1 MSGTFPTA
9 GFTTMEFK
17 SNTQTR
23 TSQTLSGRVQ
33 RAQINSQYFSFKLV
47 SPPLTRAEYMPIMAF
62 IMKQGGKFDS
72 FTVVPPS
79 ISSTRGTA
87 SGTTTVADIIS
98 SDFSTAAT
106 SSTVPIT
113 NDGTSSGTLKT
124 GDLIKFSNHDKVY
137 MLTDDVNLDGST
149 IVGLPIFPTLRTA
162 VSSSTTVQY
171 NNVPFKVFLTSDV
184 QQFSVGN
191 QNLFTYE
198 INVRE
203 DT

>member
-1 MSGTFPTA
+1 MSGSFPTA

-23 TSQTLSGRVQ
+23 TTQTLSGRVQ

>member
-23 TSQTLSGRVQ
+23 TTQTLSGRVQ

-47 SPPLTRAEYMPIMAF
+47 SPPLTREEYMPIMAF

-72 FTVVPPS
+72 FSVVPPS
-79 ISSTRGTA
+79 ISTTRGTA

-171 NNVPFKVFLTSDV
+171 NSVPFKVFLTSDA
-184 QQFSVGN
+184 QQFNVGN
-191 QNLFTYE
+191 QNLFQYE

>member
-1 MSGTFPTA
+1 MAGTFPTA
-9 GFTTMEFK
+9 GFNTLEFK

-23 TSQTLSGRVQ
+23 TTQTLSGKTQ

-47 SPPLTRAEYMPIMAF
+47 SPPLSRADYMPIMAF
-62 IMKQGGKFDS
+62 VMKQGGKFDS
-72 FTVVPPS
+72 FTVVPPL

-87 SGTTTVADIIS
+87 SGTITCAELTT
-98 SDFSTAAT
+98 SDYDNSAT
-106 SSTVPIT
+106 SSNVPVSG
-113 NDGTSSGTLKT
+113 GTGTLKT

-137 MLTDDVNLDGST
+137 MLTEDVNLDGST
-149 IVGLPIFPTLRTA
+149 IDTLPIFPSLRTA
-162 VSSSTTVQY
+162 TTSSTTVQY
-171 NNVPFKVFLTSDV
+171 NNVPFKVFLTSDQ

-191 QNLFTYE
+191 PELFTYE

>member
-1 MSGTFPTA
+1 MSGSFPTA

-23 TSQTLSGRVQ
+23 TTQTLSGRVQ

-72 FTVVPPS
+72 FTVIPPS

-87 SGTTTVADIIS
+87 SGTTTVADIVS

-113 NDGTSSGTLKT
+113 NDGVSSGTLKT

-149 IVGLPIFPTLRTA
+149 IVGLPIFPSLRTA

-184 QQFSVGN
+184 QQFNVGN
-191 QNLFTYE
+191 QNLFQYE

>member
-1 MSGTFPTA
+1 MSGSFPTA

>member
-9 GFTTMEFK
+9 GFNTLEFK

-23 TSQTLSGRVQ
+23 TTQTLSGRVQ

-62 IMKQGGKFDS
+62 VMKQGGKFDS
-72 FTVVPPS
+72 FTVVPPL
-79 ISSTRGTA
+79 ISSTTGTA
-87 SGTTTVADIIS
+87 SGTITCAELTT
-98 SDFSTAAT
+98 SDYDNSAT
-106 SSTVPIT
+106 SSNVPVSG
-113 NDGTSSGTLKT
+113 GTGTLKT

-149 IVGLPIFPTLRTA
+149 IDTLPIFPSLRTA
-162 VSSSTTVQY
+162 TTSSTTVQY
-171 NNVPFKVFLTSDV
+171 NSVPFKVFLTSD
-184 QQFSVGN
+184 QQSFNVGN
-191 QNLFTYE
+191 PELFTYE

>member
-1 MSGTFPTA
+1 MAGTFPTA

-23 TSQTLSGRVQ
+23 TTQTLSGRTQ
-33 RAQINSQYFSFKLV
+33 RAQINSQHFSFKLV
-47 SPPLTRAEYMPIMAF
+47 SPPLSREDYMPIMAF

-72 FTVVPPS
+72 FTVVPPL

-87 SGTTTVADIIS
+87 SGTITCVEATT
-98 SDFSTAAT
+98 SDYDNSAT
-106 SSTVPIT
+106 SSNVPVSG
-113 NDGTSSGTLKT
+113 GTGTLKS

-137 MLTDDVNLDGST
+137 MLTEDVNLDGST
-149 IVGLPIFPTLRTA
+149 IDALPIFPTLRTA
-162 VSSSTTVQY
+162 TTSSTTVQY
-171 NNVPFKVFLTSDV
+171 NNVPFKVFLTSDQ

-191 QNLFTYE
+191 PELFTYE

>member
-33 RAQINSQYFSFKLV
+33 RAQINSQFFSFKLV

>member
-9 GFTTMEFK
+9 GFNVMEFK

-23 TSQTLSGRVQ
+23 TTQTLSGRVQ
-33 RAQINSQYFSFKLV
+33 RAQINSQFFSFKLV
-47 SPPLTRAEYMPIMAF
+47 SPPLTREEYMPIMAF

-72 FTVVPPS
+72 FTVVPPI

-113 NDGTSSGTLKT
+113 NDGVSSGTLKT
-124 GDLIKFSNHDKVY
+124 GDFIKFSNHDKVY
-137 MLTDDVNLDGST
+137 MLTEDVNLDGST
-149 IVGLPIFPTLRTA
+149 IVGLPIFPSLRTA

-171 NNVPFKVFLTSDV
+171 NDVPFKVFLTSDA
-184 QQFSVGN
+184 QQFNVGN
-191 QNLFTYE
+191 PKLFTYE